1 MHVHLFA
8 KEITLDGVL
17 ALDVDQVFSPRV
29 DIEVA
34 VFSANGALAVHDFET
49 FERGS
54 LNLYLMAAQWQ
65 FASYQTSGVAEPAM
79 VDPRTEGS
87 ETINMKSEY
96 LLVVLISISQNQ

>member
-49 FERGS
+49 FERGEFEFVF
-54 LNLYLMAAQWQ
+54 NGCTMAVCFVPDFW
-65 FASYQTSGVAEPAM
+65 
-79 VDPRTEGS
+79 GS
-87 ETINMKSEY
+87 
-96 LLVVLISISQNQ
+96 